1 MENIQEPDVNYDF
14 STLCLGPP
22 TTVAGGSYFTRIMHN
37 NNKPLYIQ
45 TPKCITRQGFVKS
58 GKRMYTDLMFDNN
71 DSVFIDWIEKLEAKC
86 QDLVYIKGD
95 NWFQTKL
102 EKDDI
107 ETAFTSPLKIYKS
120 GKFYLL
126 RVNIKPNIKI
136 YNESDKVVNV
146 EEIGSETP
154 LISILEIQGIK
165 FTSRNFQIEI
175 ELKQS
180 LVVSPDPFLDS
191 CFIKKP
197 TRPQMVQNQYEQKE
211 EKEQKEQKEEKEERK
226 EKGQKEESE
235 QKEQKEESEQKE
247 QKEQKEEKEQQI
259 VNKNHEVQKEINTKP
274 EEFSLID
281 VVDLDFDQDTQD
293 NLEDLT
299 NLAETDFDSTTVS
312 NTLINAAT
320 TPVTKSLTKINS
332 ITPLQEVNISL
343 DIEDLNDPEEVLNTN
358 TLTEIDISSGL
369 ENGLES
375 ITLKKPNQ
383 VYYEIY
389 KKAREKAKAAKK
401 EAMLA
406 YLEVKN
412 IKKTYM
418 LDDIDESDESD
429 SEIGSNS
436 ESESESETE

>member
-37 NNKPLYIQ
+37 NNKALYIQ

-146 EEIGSETP
+146 EEIGTETP

-165 FTSRNFQIEI
+165 FTSRNFQIEV

-197 TRPQMVQNQYEQKE
+197 TRPQMVQNKKDENQPEQNEENQKKINPLTNEE
-211 EKEQKEQKEEKEERK
+211 EKQ
-226 EKGQKEESE
+226 
-235 QKEQKEESEQKE
+235 
-247 QKEQKEEKEQQI
+247 
-259 VNKNHEVQKEINTKP
+259 EVQNEEVKREVKELNKTS
-274 EEFSLID
+274 EETTLID
-281 VVDLDFDQDTQD
+281 IVDLDFQEDIQD

-299 NLAETDFDSTTVS
+299 NLTIELDEPDFDSTTVS
-312 NTLINAAT
+312 NTLINAAINST
-320 TPVTKSLTKINS
+320 TTNNIVKPSENISLTSPSLKK
-332 ITPLQEVNISL
+332 PLLEDQNISL
-343 DIEDLNDPEEVLNTN
+343 DIEDLNEPLNAM
-358 TLTEIDISSGL
+358 TLTEVDFSTGL

-389 KKAREKAKAAKK
+389 KKARERAKAAKK
-401 EAMLA
+401 EALLA

-429 SEIGSNS
+429 DEIISNS
-436 ESESESETE
+436 ESESD